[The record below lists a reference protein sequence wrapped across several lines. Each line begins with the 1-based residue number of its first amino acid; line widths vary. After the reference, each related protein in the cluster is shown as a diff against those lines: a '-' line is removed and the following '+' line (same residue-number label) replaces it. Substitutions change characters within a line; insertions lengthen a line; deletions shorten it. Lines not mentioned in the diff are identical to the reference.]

1 MDPTIAVG
9 TGLAILGSKD
19 LLLKILGPSADYV
32 GGEVKNFVE
41 KCNFNL
47 DEIFKKAARKL
58 GDRMDED
65 GAVSPRVLKHVVDEG
80 RFCEDDLT
88 AEYYGGIL
96 ASSKNRID
104 RDDRGVTLLAQV
116 KDLSVYQLRFH
127 FMAYMVMHRLFQGD
141 GLNLGDGND
150 CRKMKVFVPMKI
162 YEAAM
167 AFEDGEDPSA
177 ILSHC
182 LFGLNRHNLISDFA
196 SGNAEWLLKQN
207 KGITEPGVVFAPT
220 LTGAELF
227 LWAIGLQG
235 ATGRELVS
243 VTIKGS
249 VDGVTV
255 PDGSK
260 SFTALDGELK
270 AKKEAEKKAQQEANK
285 AALTNPLPASESKP
299 EGGENPK
306 PESEGGSQ

>member
-9 TGLAILGSKD
+9 TGLTILGSKD

-47 DEIFKKAARKL
+47 DGIFNKAARKL

-65 GAVSPRVLKHVVDEG
+65 GAVSPRILKHVVDEG

-96 ASSKNRID
+96 ASSKSRIA

-127 FMAYMVMHRLFQGD
+127 FMAYMVMHRLFQGN

-150 CRKMKVFVPMKI
+150 CHKMKVFVPMEI

-167 AFEDGEDPSA
+167 AFQDGEDPSA

-196 SGNAEWLLKQN
+196 SGNAEWLQKKN
-207 KGITEPGVVFAPT
+207 KGIAEAGVIFAPT

-243 VTIKGS
+243 VTITGA

-260 SFTALDGELK
+260 SFTALDEELK
-270 AKKEAEKKAQQEANK
+270 AKKEAEKNEQQEANK

-299 EGGENPK
+299 EGGANPK
-306 PESEGGSQ
+306 PESEVRPQ